1 MKFEEHRNIAGDVGE
16 ESGEFYLVTAERVP
30 LRFSAQRAGFTGML
44 EPVPRKVPTASP
56 TGGGPKIWKFRHGS
70 KPEKDFV

>member
-1 MKFEEHRNIAGDVGE
+1 MKFEDNRSIAGDVGE
-16 ESGEFYLVTAERVP
+16 VSGEFYLVTAERVP

-44 EPVPRKVPTASP
+44 DPVAKKVPAASP
-56 TGGGPKIWKFRHGS
+56 TGGGSKLWKFRHS